1 MQKNKIIILTLLIT
15 SLLVIGSIHTF
26 SSNYSQG
33 GENNYIPPVE
43 EYVILY
49 SIHEDFSEENAINS
63 IKPCEDS
70 ADLGFKI
77 IDQGTTSIAGA
88 KVYYTIFIDEYNSN
102 TFNGELFYQK
112 NDDWYFIQWKDQPGN
127 PNKDVIDQEVEN
139 IIRKDINLVHTCC
152 GN

>member
-1 MQKNKIIILTLLIT
+1 MQKNKIIILTLIIS

-26 SSNYSQG
+26 SSNYSPG
-33 GENNYIPPVE
+33 GKNYTPPVE
-43 EYVILY
+43 DYVILY
-49 SIHEDFSEENAINS
+49 SIHEDFTKENAINS

-70 ADLGFKI
+70 SDLGFKI
-77 IDQGTTSIAGA
+77 IDQGTTIIAGT

-127 PNKDVIDQEVEN
+127 PNKDVIDREVEN
-139 IIRKDINLVHTCC
+139 IIRKDINPMHTFC